1 MAVTMKDVRK
11 GTLVVLRNGWE
22 AIVEDNLTNR
32 ATRLC
37 TVAGVVVEMGSVYST
52 DIQSAFL
59 DGQWH
64 VVRHSTKQLVAAADR
79 KALGF

>member
-64 VVRHSTKQLVAAADR
+64 VVRHSD
-79 KALGF
+79 KALIVAKERQLFGF